1 MAITQSAITTQE
13 PSAVSVWRATGFQ
26 RREHVWVSSVRD
38 FLLRSFTIFF
48 SIIVYPRILSIAPC
62 ITQQDLAVYSIHEFG
77 SANPKVP
84 ILPFPTS
91 LPQATTSL
99 FFTSVSRW
107 LFRTSVHRMY
117 VSVCV
122 SGIASVII
130 LAEMEDSWFCCWGEP
145 FTKVNQSL
153 FLSSDYLE
161 SHRYKA

>member
-1 MAITQSAITTQE
+1 MN
-13 PSAVSVWRATGFQ
+13 V
-26 RREHVWVSSVRD
+26 
-38 FLLRSFTIFF
+38 L
-48 SIIVYPRILSIAPC
+48 
-62 ITQQDLAVYSIHEFG
+62 
-77 SANPKVP
+77 VP